1 MHSSNFNSQVWK
13 WGTVH
18 KSIGRRFKE
27 PRKRLE
33 LPPSEL
39 SQELSQN
46 SLQAED
52 AMDLNVGD
60 MGTAEPGGKEGL
72 TGAHRWMVSRLWVEA
87 KVNSVLN

>member
-1 MHSSNFNSQVWK
+1 M
-13 WGTVH
+13 H

-27 PRKRLE
+27 PRKRLQ

-46 SLQAED
+46 SLQIED
-52 AMDLNVGD
+52 AMDLDVGD